1 MNRDISVVVKDLFIK
16 MECWGVTII
25 FIVLLSTKVIR
36 TFELAKSI
44 YTDMGY
50 ILLPVEIMMNRI
62 NFQRIHNVPYL
73 YFEKRTRKLFS
84 NGITSG
90 KRYT

>member
-1 MNRDISVVVKDLFIK
+1 MNSNNSVLVKDLFIK
-16 MECWGVTII
+16 MECWGVTIL
-25 FIVLLSTKVIR
+25 FIVLLPIKVIR

-50 ILLPVEIMMNRI
+50 ILLPVKTMMNRI

-84 NGITSG
+84 NEITSG